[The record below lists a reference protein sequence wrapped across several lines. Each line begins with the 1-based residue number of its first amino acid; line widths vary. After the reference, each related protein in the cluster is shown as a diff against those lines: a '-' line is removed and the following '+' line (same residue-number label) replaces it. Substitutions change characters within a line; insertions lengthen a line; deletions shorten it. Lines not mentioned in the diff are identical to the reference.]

1 MKINFSQI
9 YEGWKNNLFPAD
21 DMKEHIRSVSKERMA
36 ICDAC
41 EWCSE
46 NKPKK
51 PRRFDKHCTNCGCV
65 LSAKTKC
72 LSCSCPVGK
81 WEAVMDSQDEEHQLI
96 QNVYGKERNEN
107 TEDSSK

>member
-1 MKINFSQI
+1 
-9 YEGWKNNLFPAD
+9 
-21 DMKEHIRSVSKERMA
+21 MKENIRKISQERMA

-51 PRRFDKHCTNCGCV
+51 PRRFDKHCTHCGCV

-72 LSCSCPVGK
+72 LSCSCPIERWVA
-81 WEAVMDSQDEEHQLI
+81 EINSREEEDQLI
-96 QNVYGKERNEN
+96 QVIYGKQGS
-107 TEDSSK
+107 EDPKDTIRHAD

>member
-1 MKINFSQI
+1 MK
-9 YEGWKNNLFPAD
+9 A
-21 DMKEHIRSVSKERMA
+21 HIRAVSEERLA

-51 PRRFDKHCTNCGCV
+51 PRRFDKHCTHCGCT

-72 LSCSCPVGK
+72 LSCSCPIEK
-81 WEAVMDSQDEEHQLI
+81 WVAEMESKEEDNLI
-96 QNVYGKERNEN
+96 NVIYGEG
-107 TEDSSK
+107 SKDRKDTTGQVN